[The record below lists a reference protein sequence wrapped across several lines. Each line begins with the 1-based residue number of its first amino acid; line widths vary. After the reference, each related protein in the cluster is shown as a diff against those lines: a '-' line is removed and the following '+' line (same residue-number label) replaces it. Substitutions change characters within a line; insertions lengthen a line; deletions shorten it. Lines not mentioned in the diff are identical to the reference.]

1 VTKGWSEK
9 LPLLADNDASQ
20 ILTLKAEMG
29 FAAQFV
35 DLIELTPGKEYS
47 LSVSNISSK
56 SVIPGYYPVT
66 LKLSDGKA
74 TTTY

>member
-1 VTKGWSEK
+1 
-9 LPLLADNDASQ
+9 
-20 ILTLKAEMG
+20 MG

-47 LSVSNISSK
+47 LSVSDISSK